1 MSSSDAPAGKLQR
14 LVSLDAYRGFVM
26 LLMLAEVLEL
36 SAVAKKLPDSSA
48 WQFAA
53 WHQTHVEWVGC
64 TLHDLIQPSFSFIV
78 GVAVPFSIAS
88 RRQRG
93 QSSPVMLLHALWRSV
108 LLVMLGVFLRSK
120 NSAATNWVF
129 EDTLSQ
135 IGLGYFVLFLVG
147 MASRW
152 VHWLAFVGILV
163 GYWAA
168 FATYAVPD
176 NLVSP
181 LRGVT
186 QEWQDKHGL
195 EGFAQHWSKNAN
207 LAHDVD
213 VWLLNQLPRVPQK
226 GETAYRFNRGG
237 YQTLNFIPTLATMIL
252 GLIAGT
258 FLQGHAPTFRRT
270 LMFAVAGGV
279 SLAVGWALGEF
290 DIVPVVKRIWTPS
303 WVLYSGGWC
312 LLLLAVFYLCIDVT
326 GFKAWAFPLVVI
338 GMNSIV
344 AYCLAGLTK
353 SFFRENLTRHF
364 GSSTFQALGEA
375 YEPLLLGGAVLLIW
389 WLILYWLYRNR
400 VFLRI

>member
-1 MSSSDAPAGKLQR
+1 MPPLETPAPVSAPQR

-26 LLMLAEVLEL
+26 LLMLAEVLRL
-36 SAVAKKLPDSSA
+36 GAVAKEFPESEA

-88 RRQRG
+88 RRNRG
-93 QSSPVMLLHALWRSV
+93 QAGAIMLLHALWRSV
-108 LLVMLGVFLRSK
+108 LLVFLGVFLRSK
-120 NSAATNWVF
+120 NSPTTNWVF

-135 IGLGYFVLFLVG
+135 IGLGYFFLFVIG

-152 VHWLAFVGILV
+152 VHWLAFAGILV

-168 FATYAVPD
+168 FATYEVPAD
-176 NLVSP
+176 LVSP
-181 LRGVT
+181 LRGVS

-195 EGFAQHWSKNAN
+195 EGFSRHWSKNAN
-207 LAHDVD
+207 LAHDFD
-213 VWLLNQLPRVPQK
+213 NWFLNQFPREK
-226 GETAYRFNRGG
+226 AFRFNGGG
-237 YQTLNFIPTLATMIL
+237 YQTLSFIPTLATMIL

-258 FLQGHAPTFRRT
+258 FLQGHPPTLRRA
-270 LMFAVAGGV
+270 LMFAVAGGIG
-279 SLAVGWALGEF
+279 LAVGWALGYF

-312 LLLLAVFYLCIDVT
+312 LLLLALFYLCIDVT

-353 SFFRENLTRHF
+353 QFFNDALKRHLGASAFRTF
-364 GSSTFQALGEA
+364 GTA
-375 YEPLLLGGAVLLIW
+375 YEPLLLGGSILLIW
-389 WLILYWLYRNR
+389 WLILFWMYRNR